1 MIKRYCDSCGADIE
15 VSVNESALITLR
27 VTGMRGRSQDK
38 RTRGRSQD
46 KTFQANVGVTGIC
59 SEPGAGGL
67 ADLCDGCRLY
77 FINEALSDALG
88 QGPGFEKAE

>member
-27 VTGMRGRSQDK
+27 VTGM
-38 RTRGRSQD
+38 RGRSQD